1 MTLAAFP
8 SLATGIL
15 RRVPLLSFALLF
27 LLVPSSP
34 APAAAAPLP
43 TVAGIRWGYY
53 VPWDSRS
60 LDSLRRNLDHLDY
73 ISPFWFD
80 LSPRGTIDRNDHNE
94 EVARLIR
101 GAGRKLVPTVK
112 NGANGA
118 AFHDL
123 LAEPAVRETAL
134 NAIQRLV
141 FDRGYDGI
149 HIDFELLLP
158 GDRPHLTAFMAQL
171 RGRLSP
177 QGKLVTQAVQGRDRE
192 RPDLASGAFDFT
204 ALAQHNDLIVLMS
217 YGYRV
222 SGSTTPGSGAPIGW
236 VDATIVHATSQ
247 IPPAKLLLGVPY
259 YGFDWNTAT
268 GPPATAV
275 RHDQAVALARQYG
288 ASVGYDDETQGP
300 NFAYWA
306 GGQRHEVWFEDRRS
320 VAAKIDLAN
329 RRGVAG
335 VAGWRL
341 GQEDPEVWSLFR
353 RGAPPDGSASRW
365 LLAEGSTG
373 RPYETWYLIGNPEN
387 EAATVTATYMF
398 DGRAAEQRRYAVRP
412 RSRLSIFANNEL
424 PAGALSAA
432 FESDRRVYVERAVY
446 FGHDGHASGAVP
458 SASPTWYLPEGFT
471 GDGYHTWLLLL
482 NPNAQPADADIL
494 FLRETGEPVTRRVR
508 VAPRSRLNVF
518 ANQILPNES
527 FATVVT
533 ATAPIVVE
541 RSSYFDGGRGG
552 HSSMGASATATTWHF
567 AEGFTG
573 HSTWFLLLNPGD
585 QPATARLTLLSESGA
600 EQSFYVPVPP
610 RRRAT
615 FQVPETLFG
624 TERASFAAVVEA
636 DRPIVVER
644 AAYWNE
650 GRSGH
655 SSLGSPSLARAW
667 MLPEGSTAPPF
678 QEWVLVVNP
687 SGQPARLTF
696 TFLPEGGESIVRTS
710 TAPPR
715 SRFTLWANQQLPNAA
730 LSIRVE
736 SDQPIAVERSMY
748 FGRGGHNSPG
758 FPLP

>member
-1 MTLAAFP
+1 
-8 SLATGIL
+8 
-15 RRVPLLSFALLF
+15 V
-27 LLVPSSP
+27 
-34 APAAAAPLP
+34 
-43 TVAGIRWGYY
+43 
-53 VPWDSRS
+53 
-60 LDSLRRNLDHLDY
+60 
-73 ISPFWFD
+73 SPFWFEMG
-80 LSPRGTIDRNDHNE
+80 PRGTIDRNDHNDD
-94 EVARLIR
+94 VARLIR
-101 GAGRKLVPTVK
+101 TAGRKLVPTVK

-123 LAEPAVRETAL
+123 LADPGTRQTAL
-134 NAIQRLV
+134 AAIERLV

-158 GDRPHLTAFMAQL
+158 GDRPHLTAFMADL
-171 RGRLSP
+171 RGRLAP
-177 QGKLVTQAVQGRDRE
+177 RGKLVTQAVQGRDRE
-192 RPDLASGAFDFT
+192 RPDLASGAFDFA

-217 YGYRV
+217 YGFK
-222 SGSTTPGSGAPIGW
+222 SAGSASPGSTAPLSW
-236 VDATIVHATSQ
+236 VDATVVHATSQ

-259 YGFDWNTAT
+259 YGFDWNTAA
-268 GPPATAV
+268 GPPATAL
-275 RHDQAVALARQYG
+275 RHDQAVALARQHG
-288 ASVGYDDETQGP
+288 AGIGYDNDAQGAT
-300 NFAYWA
+300 FAYWS

-320 VAAKIDLAN
+320 AAAKVDLAM
-329 RRGVAG
+329 RRGLAG

-353 RGAPPDGSASRW
+353 RLPPPEGGPSRW

-373 RPYETWYLIGNPEN
+373 RPYETWYLVANPQN
-387 EAATVTATYMF
+387 EPATVTATYMF
-398 DGRAAEQRRYAVRP
+398 EGRAPQQRQYTLRP
-412 RSRLSIFANNEL
+412 QSRLSVFANADL
-424 PAGALSAA
+424 PIGALSAA
-432 FESDRRVYVERAVY
+432 LASDRPVYVERAVY
-446 FGHDGHASGAVP
+446 FGHDGHASGAVA

-471 GDGYHTWLLLL
+471 GEGFHTWLLLL
-482 NPNAQPADADIL
+482 NPNSAPVDADLL
-494 FLRETGEPVTRRVR
+494 FLRQSGEPLHRRVR
-508 VAPRSRLNVF
+508 LSPQSRLNVF
-518 ANQILPNES
+518 ANQVLPNES

-552 HSSMGASATATTWHF
+552 HSSMGASATATNWYF

-573 HSTWFLLLNPGD
+573 HSTWFLFLNPGD
-585 QPATARLTLLSESGA
+585 QPATARLTLLGESGA
-600 EQSFYVPVPP
+600 EQAFYVPVPP
-610 RRRAT
+610 RHRAT
-615 FQVPETLFG
+615 FQVPDALFG

-636 DRPIVVER
+636 DRPIVAER

-655 SSLGSPSLARAW
+655 SSIGSPTLARAW

-678 QEWVLVVNP
+678 QEWVLVANP

-696 TFLPEGGESIVRTS
+696 TFLPEGGEPIVRTS

-715 SRFTLWANQQLPNAA
+715 SRFTLWANQQLPNVA